1 MFFAIETGNIEIVK
15 ALLDAASGWTKAL
28 VIQQMKQEHD
38 IGMLTITKCFDIG
51 GYIPSKYA
59 KTLGF
64 EEIQKLLKS
73 KLI

>member
-1 MFFAIETGNIEIVK
+1 VK
-15 ALLDAASGWTKAL
+15 VLLDAKSGWTKAL
-28 VIQQMKQEHD
+28 VIQQMKQEQD
-38 IGMLTITKCFDIG
+38 FGVLTITKCFDVG
-51 GYIPSKYA
+51 AYIPSKYA

>member
-15 ALLDAASGWTKAL
+15 TLLEAKSGWTKAL
-28 VIQQMKQEHD
+28 LIQQMKQEQNY
-38 IGMLTITKCFDIG
+38 GVLTITKCFDIG
-51 GYIPSKYA
+51 AYIPSKYA
-59 KTLGF
+59 KMLGF